1 MAGSEDQSH
10 NHPWCILSDHWV
22 EMWKKHFH
30 PITHLSSQHKVR
42 KPELVKEGFNP
53 VSCISDH
60 LYVLN
65 HEKDAYEVLDALKYQ
80 DIIEGR
86 MNI

>member
-1 MAGSEDQSH
+1 ALTNCARQS
-10 NHPWCILSDHWV
+10 WS
-22 EMWKKHFH
+22 K
-30 PITHLSSQHKVR
+30 R
-42 KPELVKEGFNP
+42 GFNP
-53 VSCISDH
+53 VSCISDQ